1 MTDNAKVH
9 LVRRGCPKN
18 RVDSGRMLGLL
29 GGNDDQI
36 TADPEDADVVIVNT
50 CGFIEPAK
58 EESIE
63 TILEASRLKENGR
76 CKAVVVT
83 GCLSTRY
90 EKELKQGMSGDA
102 DLILTLSEERDIVRH
117 VDKLLGRTRGHYV
130 DTAPRTSLTP
140 KH

>member
-1 MTDNAKVH
+1 
-9 LVRRGCPKN
+9 
-18 RVDSGRMLGLL
+18 MLGLL
-29 GGNDDQI
+29 GGNDYEI

-63 TILEASRLKENGR
+63 TILEASRLKERGR

-90 EKELKQGMSGDA
+90 EKELKQEMSGDA
-102 DLILTLSEERDIVRH
+102 DLILTLREERDIVRH
-117 VDKLLGRTRGHYV
+117 VDQLLGRTR
-130 DTAPRTSLTP
+130 
-140 KH
+140 